1 MWGRL
6 NEQFS
11 FKSRFKCLPVL
22 FLRAPTRKQ
31 KNLEKRK
38 LVFTTFPMQGK
49 SNAQIIYSSEGQRS
63 TQG

>member
-1 MWGRL
+1 M
-6 NEQFS
+6 NS
-11 FKSRFKCLPVL
+11 SVL
-22 FLRAPTRKQ
+22 SLDLSVCPFYSYGLLLENK